1 MQNNQLFEAI
11 LVLMQEASDTSSHID
26 EIIEIML
33 TDYDIKLKDIDIS
46 TEKFY
51 NLLLIFLRDMPDDL
65 WDSDEHRLIVSDI
78 IREKLDEFT
87 VAPTPYT
94 KNKFYG

>member
-1 MQNNQLFEAI
+1 MENNQLFNA
-11 LVLMQEASDTSSHID
+11 LFSLMQESIDVSSNID
-26 EIIEIML
+26 EILEIMFEN
-33 TDYDIKLKDIDIS
+33 YDIKLKDIDIA

-51 NLLLIFLRDMPDDL
+51 NMLLIFLRDMPDDL
-65 WDSDEHRLIVSDI
+65 WDSNEHRIIVNDI

-87 VAPTPYT
+87 IAPTPYI